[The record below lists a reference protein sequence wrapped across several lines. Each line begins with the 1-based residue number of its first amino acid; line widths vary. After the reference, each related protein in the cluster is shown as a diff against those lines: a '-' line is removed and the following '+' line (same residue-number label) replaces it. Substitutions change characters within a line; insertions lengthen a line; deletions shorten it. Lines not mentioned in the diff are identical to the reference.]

1 MLDIYLDLSNLLTA
15 PSVFVSA
22 IVISTCLF
30 VETKANFIDLLLVA
44 GGRKHMQRLFSRIVE
59 QKDYGSW

>member
-15 PSVFVSA
+15 PSVIVSA

-30 VETKANFIDLLLVA
+30 VETKANFIDLLLVV
-44 GGRKHMQRLFSRIVE
+44 GGRKHMQRFCSKIE